1 MATYPQDTH
10 NDIYPSD
17 QGHDSSKSNS
27 KEKVPLDNE
36 KSHIDDLHSGHN
48 VPVVDNGFGGGEGAK
63 NFRNMS
69 KWDTTFALL
78 TNQVGLGVLS
88 LPSVLK
94 TMGIIPGLIA
104 IIGIGLLSWY
114 TAFVLKQFYG
124 KYVYREITLFCSFT
138 NQNQGTLM
146 LSTWL
151 T

>member
-1 MATYPQDTH
+1 MSSYPQDVH

-17 QGHDSSKSNS
+17 QGHDSSKTNS
-27 KEKVPLDNE
+27 KEKMPLDAE
-36 KSHIDDLHSGHN
+36 KGHIDDLQSAHN

-94 TMGIIPGLIA
+94 TMGISKFTSEGKRGCLGGGLSLV
-104 IIGIGLLSWY
+104 GRPTGPNP
-114 TAFVLKQFYG
+114 
-124 KYVYREITLFCSFT
+124 R
-138 NQNQGTLM
+138 
-146 LSTWL
+146 
-151 T
+151 

>member
-1 MATYPQDTH
+1 MASYSQDAH

-27 KEKVPLDNE
+27 KEKMPLDSE
-36 KSHIDDLHSGHN
+36 KGDVEDVQSAQN

-94 TMGIIPGLIA
+94 TMGIGMLTPDQDTSIIA
-104 IIGIGLLSWY
+104 
-114 TAFVLKQFYG
+114 
-124 KYVYREITLFCSFT
+124 
-138 NQNQGTLM
+138 
-146 LSTWL
+146 
-151 T
+151 